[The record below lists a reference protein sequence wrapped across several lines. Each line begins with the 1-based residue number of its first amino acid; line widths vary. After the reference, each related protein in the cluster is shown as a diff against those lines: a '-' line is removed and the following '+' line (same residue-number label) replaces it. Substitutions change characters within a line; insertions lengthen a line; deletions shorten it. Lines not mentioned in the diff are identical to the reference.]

1 MRQEIVGVVAYAK
14 ACGIARYQSCEVL
27 QIHVRRVGRWEARQ
41 RSSGTMDYR
50 KPGPKQALHAIMPQE
65 RQALVGFAGHEDTVD
80 YSFQM
85 LALKGAEQGVFF
97 MSASSVRL
105 ILQERG
111 LGDDRTGRRRRG
123 GGAKPKRP
131 DELTGPNQCWCWDIS
146 YLKTDVVRVFWFLYV
161 MLDEWSRKVV
171 AWRVSRSLVH
181 EEALRL
187 IDDAILAEN
196 LLEAPQSRM
205 PVVVNDRGSQMRAKE
220 VKQMFTDM
228 GLTQTFSRPRTPN
241 DNPYVESLFGTV
253 KTAPIYPGWFP
264 CDDES
269 VVQGYLGS
277 YFGWYNNEHYHSR
290 IGYVT
295 PVQKHMGQAE
305 RIIASRKQKLTAQRK
320 QRMEYWLSQS
330 LTGGGP

>member
-1 MRQEIVGVVAYAK
+1 MVAYAK
-14 ACGIARYQSCEVL
+14 ASGISKYQSCELL
-27 QIHVRRVGRWEARQ
+27 QIHVRRIERWEARLK
-41 RSSGTMDYR
+41 RCGIMDYG
-50 KPGPKQALHAIMPQE
+50 KPGPKQALHAIIPAE
-65 RQALVGFAGHEDTVD
+65 RQALMDFVGREETTD

-85 LALKGAEQGVFF
+85 LALKGAEQELFF
-97 MSASSVRL
+97 MSASSVRH
-105 ILQERG
+105 ILQETE
-111 LGDDRTGRRRRG
+111 LGDDRTGRGRRG
-123 GGAKPKRP
+123 AGAKPNRP

-146 YLKTDVVRVFWFLYV
+146 YLKTDVLRVFWFLYV

-171 AWRVSRSLVH
+171 AWRVSRSLSH

-196 LLEAPQSRM
+196 LLEAPENQM
-205 PVVVNDRGSQMRAKE
+205 PVVVNDRGSQMKAKE

-241 DNPYVESLFGTV
+241 DNPYIESLFGTV
-253 KTAPIYPGWFP
+253 KTAPVYPGWFP
-264 CDDES
+264 YDEGS
-269 VVQGYLGS
+269 VVQGYFGR

-305 RIIASRKQKLTAQRK
+305 VIIAERKRQLTNQKEIRK
-320 QRMEYWLSQS
+320 LYWSSQM

>member
-1 MRQEIVGVVAYAK
+1 MRQEIVGVVSYAK
-14 ACGIARYQSCEVL
+14 ASGIARYQSCELL
-27 QIHVRRVGRWEARQ
+27 QINVRRIERWESRL
-41 RSSGTMDYR
+41 RSRGTMDYQ
-50 KPGPKQALHAIMPQE
+50 KPGPKRALHAIMPAEQ
-65 RQALVGFAGHEDTVD
+65 QALVKFAGHEDTVD

-85 LALKGAEQGVFF
+85 LALKGAERGLFF

-105 ILQERG
+105 ILHDEG
-111 LGDDRTGRRRRG
+111 LGEDRRG
-123 GGAKPKRP
+123 HKRLGAGAKPNRP
-131 DELTGPNQCWCWDIS
+131 EQLTGPNQCWCWDIS
-146 YLKTDVVRVFWFLYV
+146 YLKTDVLRVFWFLYV

-171 AWRVSRSLVH
+171 AWRVSRSLSH

-196 LLEAPQSRM
+196 LLEAPESQM
-205 PVVVNDRGSQMRAKE
+205 PVVVNDRGSQMKAKE

-241 DNPYVESLFGTV
+241 DNPYIESLFGTV
-253 KTAPIYPGWFP
+253 KTAPVYPGWFP
-264 CDDES
+264 YDDES
-269 VVQGYLGS
+269 VVQGYFGR

-305 RIIASRKQKLTAQRK
+305 MIIAERKKQLTNQKEIRKLYWSSR
-320 QRMEYWLSQS
+320 M

>member
-1 MRQEIVGVVAYAK
+1 VRQEIVGVVAYAK
-14 ACGIARYQSCEVL
+14 ASGIAKYQTCELL
-27 QIHVRRVGRWEARQ
+27 QIHIRRIERWEARLKDC
-41 RSSGTMDYR
+41 GTMDYQ
-50 KPGPKQALHAIMPQE
+50 KPGPRQALHAIMPAE
-65 RQALVGFAGHEDTVD
+65 RQALVEFAGYKDTVD

-85 LALKGAEQGVFF
+85 LAIKGAEQGLFF
-97 MSASSVRL
+97 MSSSSVRL
-105 ILQERG
+105 ILHDED
-111 LGDDRTGRRRRG
+111 LGDDRRGHKRRG
-123 GGAKPKRP
+123 TGAKPNRP
-131 DELTGPNQCWCWDIS
+131 EQLTGPNQCWCWDIS
-146 YLKTDVVRVFWFLYV
+146 YLKTDVLRVFWYLYV

-171 AWRVSRSLVH
+171 AWRVSRSLAH

-196 LLEAPQSRM
+196 LLGAPENQM
-205 PVVVNDRGSQMRAKE
+205 PVVVNDRGSQMKAKE

-253 KTAPIYPGWFP
+253 KTAPVYPGWFP
-264 CDDES
+264 YDDGS
-269 VVQGYLGS
+269 VVQGYFGR

-295 PVQKHMGQAE
+295 PVQKHRGQAQ
-305 RIIASRKQKLTAQRK
+305 RIIAGRKQKLTAQRK
-320 QRMEYWLSQS
+320 QRIEYWLSQS